1 MNTVHILIMAI
12 LMMGGAISTLGD
24 YVEKKIRKQ
33 RLSLFNLRPKHTISL
48 VAMLTGMS
56 ISAST
61 LFVMFVAHRD
71 LREAVFEQQI
81 ETEIQSQQE
90 ELKMQNYSQLEI
102 EEIRKV

>member
-61 LFVMFVAHRD
+61 LFVIFVAHRN

-81 ETEIQSQQE
+81 ETEIQSKQE

>member
-1 MNTVHILIMAI
+1 MTTVHILIMAI

-24 YVEKKIRKQ
+24 YLEKKIRKE

-90 ELKMQNYSQLEI
+90 ELKIVSEFQSKIDKIDEI
-102 EEIRKV
+102 